1 MGNTSMI
8 LSIPLSQY
16 NKQYVIFMPP
26 VKNNMM
32 DGGLFIRIL
41 YSPINVVLN
50 GLFIYIRSESFEDIC
65 VMERDVL
72 KSYETSKRPI
82 YSVERNINKYLNKK
96 ILKISGIWENDT
108 TYGLAYKLIE

>member
-1 MGNTSMI
+1 ML
-8 LSIPLSQY
+8 LSISLLQY

-32 DGGLFIRIL
+32 DGGIFIRIL

-50 GLFIYIRSESFEDIC
+50 GLFVNIRNESFEDIC
-65 VMERDVL
+65 TIERDIL
-72 KSYETSKRPI
+72 RSYTTNKRPV
-82 YSVERNINKYLNKK
+82 YSIERNLNKYLSKR